1 MSVLGPAVIK
11 QQLQYLSDEDDDAA
25 DVALEPLKV
34 LNVYWWKSRNDDV
47 DRLNWSIKSFV

>member
-34 LNVYWWKSRNDDV
+34 LNVYW
-47 DRLNWSIKSFV
+47 